1 MDERKLLIADDSELN
16 RAILVSVLE
25 KNFDI
30 LEAAD
35 GKEAIATLAAH
46 EGNIAALLLD
56 VVMPEAD
63 GFEVLEE
70 MNRRGWIDEIPT
82 IMISVETGGSYIDRA
97 FQLGAADYVSRPFVP
112 NMIRRRVINA
122 ILLHTKTRKLTGLI
136 ADHFYRR
143 ERNTDIL
150 AAILGYAVEA
160 RSGERG
166 THMTNVSRI
175 TGLLLHRLLERT
187 DRCPIGP
194 EDIETV
200 CIASSL
206 HDIGKLLIPEGIL
219 TKPTALTPGEF
230 DIVKQ
235 HTRLGAKIISDLPI
249 YQNETIIKYALE
261 ICRWHHERWNGEG
274 YPDGLKG
281 EDIPIAAQVVS
292 LADAYDALTSKRC
305 YKEALSHEKSLE
317 MIRGGEC
324 GNFNPLLLECLNDIA
339 DTLKHSA
346 GAEAAAEPPAYRWA
360 KELIWKPDGSR
371 QELSSA
377 RMTKQVEQEL
387 SKRRFFSDLT
397 EEFWFEFTRHP
408 DAVALSAGAARRTG
422 LPRVIV
428 GPLSCTQLCSV
439 VSADTIQAMRN
450 RLLCAT
456 SDETYLEFETELTLD
471 GHPSLCQIAIQITW
485 ASDEPGRFSSLFGRV
500 LDIGERCRRLEDYRQ
515 AFAAPV
521 LHPALLPVTVGA
533 DHVLRI
539 TGEQVIG
546 VLESCRSMFGT
557 VRLVDPEICMQ
568 LTDTS
573 DGAVVE
579 KSEHC
584 YAIWNKTQ
592 RCEHCISQEVIRTRR
607 AQTKVEAVGDK
618 VFYVHAV
625 CVEVDGTPY
634 ALELVS
640 PIRME
645 DLRGDEDASVL
656 NQLLLRNRQVYIDS
670 ATHVYNRRYFD
681 DRLRDLDGEF
691 TLAMLDLDHF
701 KHINDKYGHSV
712 GDEVLKQ
719 FAEHLQNTF
728 RFCGFVGRIGGDEF
742 VLLCPARQPEELA
755 ESLAAFRH
763 TIREMGYEVSVG
775 VSESTDRQTLNE
787 TVNRAETAMRH
798 DKMEFYRNNG
808 GIRQMRI
815 IDDKLK
821 QLLIKKQDV
830 TRFLQAIAPLY
841 RGVYMVNAK
850 RDTCRYIYV
859 PSYFKTML
867 ENNHHAFMSSVREYC
882 RELVHPEYHDEFAKL
897 LDYSYIEEQ
906 IAAHGSLKMT
916 YQIRDGSRVHLKIT
930 MADRSSADVHELL
943 WIFLDETQ

>member
-150 AAILGYAVEA
+150 AAILGYAVEF

-219 TKPTALTPGEF
+219 TKPAALTPGEF

-235 HTRLGAKIISDLPI
+235 HTWLGAKIISDLPI

-324 GNFNPLLLECLNDIA
+324 GSFNPLLLECLRDVEDRLA
-339 DTLKHSA
+339 EETEGDTPA
-346 GAEAAAEPPAYRWA
+346 PPP
-360 KELIWKPDGSR
+360 KKGI
-371 QELSSA
+371 
-377 RMTKQVEQEL
+377 
-387 SKRRFFSDLT
+387 FF
-397 EEFWFEFTRHP
+397 
-408 DAVALSAGAARRTG
+408 
-422 LPRVIV
+422 
-428 GPLSCTQLCSV
+428 
-439 VSADTIQAMRN
+439 
-450 RLLCAT
+450 
-456 SDETYLEFETELTLD
+456 DET
-471 GHPSLCQIAIQITW
+471 
-485 ASDEPGRFSSLFGRV
+485 
-500 LDIGERCRRLEDYRQ
+500 
-515 AFAAPV
+515 
-521 LHPALLPVTVGA
+521 
-533 DHVLRI
+533 
-539 TGEQVIG
+539 
-546 VLESCRSMFGT
+546 VLE
-557 VRLVDPEICMQ
+557 
-568 LTDTS
+568 
-573 DGAVVE
+573 
-579 KSEHC
+579 
-584 YAIWNKTQ
+584 
-592 RCEHCISQEVIRTRR
+592 
-607 AQTKVEAVGDK
+607 
-618 VFYVHAV
+618 
-625 CVEVDGTPY
+625 
-634 ALELVS
+634 
-640 PIRME
+640 
-645 DLRGDEDASVL
+645 
-656 NQLLLRNRQVYIDS
+656 
-670 ATHVYNRRYFD
+670 
-681 DRLRDLDGEF
+681 
-691 TLAMLDLDHF
+691 
-701 KHINDKYGHSV
+701 
-712 GDEVLKQ
+712 
-719 FAEHLQNTF
+719 
-728 RFCGFVGRIGGDEF
+728 
-742 VLLCPARQPEELA
+742 
-755 ESLAAFRH
+755 
-763 TIREMGYEVSVG
+763 
-775 VSESTDRQTLNE
+775 
-787 TVNRAETAMRH
+787 
-798 DKMEFYRNNG
+798 
-808 GIRQMRI
+808 
-815 IDDKLK
+815 
-821 QLLIKKQDV
+821 
-830 TRFLQAIAPLY
+830 
-841 RGVYMVNAK
+841 
-850 RDTCRYIYV
+850 
-859 PSYFKTML
+859 
-867 ENNHHAFMSSVREYC
+867 
-882 RELVHPEYHDEFAKL
+882 
-897 LDYSYIEEQ
+897 
-906 IAAHGSLKMT
+906 
-916 YQIRDGSRVHLKIT
+916 
-930 MADRSSADVHELL
+930 
-943 WIFLDETQ
+943 

>member
-136 ADHFYRR
+136 ADRFYRR

-150 AAILGYAVEA
+150 AAILGYAVEY

-305 YKEALSHEKSLE
+305 YKEAFPHEKALE

-324 GNFNPLLLECLNDIA
+324 GSFNPLLLECLNDIA

-346 GAEAAAEPPAYRWA
+346 GTEASVEPPAYRWA
-360 KELIWKPDGSR
+360 KELIWKPDDSR

-439 VSADTIQAMRN
+439 VSADTIQAMRD
-450 RLLCAT
+450 RLLRAA

-471 GHPSLCQIAIQITW
+471 GHPSLCQIAVQITW
-485 ASDEPGRFSSLFGRV
+485 ASDEPGRLSSLFGRV

-546 VLESCRSMFGT
+546 VLESCRSMFDT

-568 LTDTS
+568 LTDTA
-573 DGAVVE
+573 DGAVME
-579 KSEHC
+579 KAST
-584 YAIWNKTQ
+584 ATT
-592 RCEHCISQEVIRTRR
+592 SGTRR
-607 AQTKVEAVGDK
+607 SAASTASRRRSSAPAVPRQRSRPW
-618 VFYVHAV
+618 ATR
-625 CVEVDGTPY
+625 CSTSTPY
-634 ALELVS
+634 ALRWTERPTHSSWSAPSAWKTCAATRTRACSISCFCATGRSTSTRPPMFTTAVTSTTACAIWTVS
-640 PIRME
+640 SRSPCSTWTISSTSTTPMAISPATPQFPARH
-645 DLRGDEDASVL
+645 RPSAPRSAPATSW
-656 NQLLLRNRQVYIDS
+656 S
-670 ATHVYNRRYFD
+670 AT
-681 DRLRDLDGEF
+681 
-691 TLAMLDLDHF
+691 
-701 KHINDKYGHSV
+701 
-712 GDEVLKQ
+712 
-719 FAEHLQNTF
+719 
-728 RFCGFVGRIGGDEF
+728 
-742 VLLCPARQPEELA
+742 
-755 ESLAAFRH
+755 AATSSSCSS
-763 TIREMGYEVSVG
+763 TICRG
-775 VSESTDRQTLNE
+775 
-787 TVNRAETAMRH
+787 
-798 DKMEFYRNNG
+798 
-808 GIRQMRI
+808 
-815 IDDKLK
+815 
-821 QLLIKKQDV
+821 
-830 TRFLQAIAPLY
+830 TR
-841 RGVYMVNAK
+841 
-850 RDTCRYIYV
+850 
-859 PSYFKTML
+859 
-867 ENNHHAFMSSVREYC
+867 
-882 RELVHPEYHDEFAKL
+882 
-897 LDYSYIEEQ
+897 
-906 IAAHGSLKMT
+906 
-916 YQIRDGSRVHLKIT
+916 
-930 MADRSSADVHELL
+930 
-943 WIFLDETQ
+943 

>member
-136 ADHFYRR
+136 ADRFYRR

-150 AAILGYAVEA
+150 AAILGYAVEF

-219 TKPTALTPGEF
+219 TKPTALTPDEF
-230 DIVKQ
+230 GIVKQ

-324 GNFNPLLLECLNDIA
+324 GSFNPLLLECLNDIA

-360 KELIWKPDGSR
+360 KELIWKPDDSR

-397 EEFWFEFTRHP
+397 EEFWFEYTRHP

-439 VSADTIQAMRN
+439 MSADTIQAMRD
-450 RLLCAT
+450 RLLCAA

-471 GHPSLCQIAIQITW
+471 GHPSLCQIAVQITW

-539 TGEQVIG
+539 TGKQVIG
-546 VLESCRSMFGT
+546 VLESCRSMFDT

-573 DGAVVE
+573 DGAVV
-579 KSEHC
+579 KKAST
-584 YAIWNKTQ
+584 AMP
-592 RCEHCISQEVIRTRR
+592 SGTRR
-607 AQTKVEAVGDK
+607 SAASTASRRRSSAPAVPRQRSRPW
-618 VFYVHAV
+618 ATR
-625 CVEVDGTPY
+625 CSTSTPY
-634 ALELVS
+634 ALRWTERPTHSSWSAPSAWKTCAATRTRACSISCFCATGRSTSTRPPMFTTAVTSTTACAIWTVS
-640 PIRME
+640 SRSPCSTWTISSTSTTPMAISPATPQFPARH
-645 DLRGDEDASVL
+645 RPSAPRSAPATSW
-656 NQLLLRNRQVYIDS
+656 S
-670 ATHVYNRRYFD
+670 AT
-681 DRLRDLDGEF
+681 
-691 TLAMLDLDHF
+691 
-701 KHINDKYGHSV
+701 
-712 GDEVLKQ
+712 
-719 FAEHLQNTF
+719 
-728 RFCGFVGRIGGDEF
+728 
-742 VLLCPARQPEELA
+742 
-755 ESLAAFRH
+755 AATSSSCSS
-763 TIREMGYEVSVG
+763 TICRG
-775 VSESTDRQTLNE
+775 
-787 TVNRAETAMRH
+787 
-798 DKMEFYRNNG
+798 
-808 GIRQMRI
+808 
-815 IDDKLK
+815 
-821 QLLIKKQDV
+821 
-830 TRFLQAIAPLY
+830 TR
-841 RGVYMVNAK
+841 
-850 RDTCRYIYV
+850 
-859 PSYFKTML
+859 
-867 ENNHHAFMSSVREYC
+867 
-882 RELVHPEYHDEFAKL
+882 
-897 LDYSYIEEQ
+897 
-906 IAAHGSLKMT
+906 
-916 YQIRDGSRVHLKIT
+916 
-930 MADRSSADVHELL
+930 
-943 WIFLDETQ
+943 

>member
-97 FQLGAADYVSRPFVP
+97 FQLGAVDYVSRPFVP

-136 ADHFYRR
+136 ADLFYRR

-150 AAILGYAVEA
+150 AAILGYAVEF

-219 TKPTALTPGEF
+219 TKPAALTPGEF

-324 GNFNPLLLECLNDIA
+324 GSFNPLLLECLNDIA

-346 GAEAAAEPPAYRWA
+346 GARPPWSR
-360 KELIWKPDGSR
+360 LRTVGRRSSSGSR
-371 QELSSA
+371 
-377 RMTKQVEQEL
+377 T
-387 SKRRFFSDLT
+387 
-397 EEFWFEFTRHP
+397 
-408 DAVALSAGAARRTG
+408 
-422 LPRVIV
+422 
-428 GPLSCTQLCSV
+428 
-439 VSADTIQAMRN
+439 
-450 RLLCAT
+450 
-456 SDETYLEFETELTLD
+456 
-471 GHPSLCQIAIQITW
+471 
-485 ASDEPGRFSSLFGRV
+485 
-500 LDIGERCRRLEDYRQ
+500 
-515 AFAAPV
+515 
-521 LHPALLPVTVGA
+521 TVG
-533 DHVLRI
+533 
-539 TGEQVIG
+539 
-546 VLESCRSMFGT
+546 
-557 VRLVDPEICMQ
+557 
-568 LTDTS
+568 
-573 DGAVVE
+573 
-579 KSEHC
+579 
-584 YAIWNKTQ
+584 
-592 RCEHCISQEVIRTRR
+592 
-607 AQTKVEAVGDK
+607 
-618 VFYVHAV
+618 
-625 CVEVDGTPY
+625 
-634 ALELVS
+634 
-640 PIRME
+640 
-645 DLRGDEDASVL
+645 
-656 NQLLLRNRQVYIDS
+656 
-670 ATHVYNRRYFD
+670 
-681 DRLRDLDGEF
+681 
-691 TLAMLDLDHF
+691 
-701 KHINDKYGHSV
+701 
-712 GDEVLKQ
+712 
-719 FAEHLQNTF
+719 
-728 RFCGFVGRIGGDEF
+728 
-742 VLLCPARQPEELA
+742 
-755 ESLAAFRH
+755 
-763 TIREMGYEVSVG
+763 
-775 VSESTDRQTLNE
+775 
-787 TVNRAETAMRH
+787 
-798 DKMEFYRNNG
+798 
-808 GIRQMRI
+808 
-815 IDDKLK
+815 
-821 QLLIKKQDV
+821 
-830 TRFLQAIAPLY
+830 
-841 RGVYMVNAK
+841 
-850 RDTCRYIYV
+850 
-859 PSYFKTML
+859 
-867 ENNHHAFMSSVREYC
+867 
-882 RELVHPEYHDEFAKL
+882 
-897 LDYSYIEEQ
+897 
-906 IAAHGSLKMT
+906 
-916 YQIRDGSRVHLKIT
+916 
-930 MADRSSADVHELL
+930 RSSPLRA
-943 WIFLDETQ
+943 

>member
-1 MDERKLLIADDSELN
+1 
-16 RAILVSVLE
+16 
-25 KNFDI
+25 
-30 LEAAD
+30 
-35 GKEAIATLAAH
+35 
-46 EGNIAALLLD
+46 
-56 VVMPEAD
+56 
-63 GFEVLEE
+63 
-70 MNRRGWIDEIPT
+70 
-82 IMISVETGGSYIDRA
+82 
-97 FQLGAADYVSRPFVP
+97 
-112 NMIRRRVINA
+112 
-122 ILLHTKTRKLTGLI
+122 
-136 ADHFYRR
+136 
-143 ERNTDIL
+143 
-150 AAILGYAVEA
+150 
-160 RSGERG
+160 
-166 THMTNVSRI
+166 MTNVSRI

-206 HDIGKLLIPEGIL
+206 HDIGKLLIPEDIL

-324 GNFNPLLLECLNDIA
+324 GSFNPLLLECLNDIA

-346 GAEAAAEPPAYRWA
+346 GAEAAVEPPAYRWA
-360 KELIWKPDGSR
+360 KELIWKPDDSR

-397 EEFWFEFTRHP
+397 EEFWFEYTRHP
-408 DAVALSAGAARRTG
+408 GAVALSAGAARRTG

-439 VSADTIQAMRN
+439 VSADTIQAMRD
-450 RLLCAT
+450 RLLRAA

-471 GHPSLCQIAIQITW
+471 GHPSLCQIAIQVTW

-500 LDIGERCRRLEDYRQ
+500 LDIGGRCRRLEDYRQ

-546 VLESCRSMFGT
+546 VLESYRSMFDT

-681 DRLRDLDGEF
+681 DHLRDLDGEF

-701 KHINDKYGHSV
+701 KHINDTYGHLAGDAALSRAAQAIRYAIRT
-712 GDEVLKQ
+712 GDELV
-719 FAEHLQNTF
+719 
-728 RFCGFVGRIGGDEF
+728 RYGGDEF
-742 VLLCPARQPEELA
+742 LLLFHGMPRNALKKKL
-755 ESLAAFRH
+755 ESIRAAV
-763 TIREMGYEVSVG
+763 EN
-775 VSESTDRQTLNE
+775 L
-787 TVNRAETAMRH
+787 
-798 DKMEFYRNNG
+798 EF
-808 GIRQMRI
+808 
-815 IDDKLK
+815 
-821 QLLIKKQDV
+821 
-830 TRFLQAIAPLY
+830 
-841 RGVYMVNAK
+841 
-850 RDTCRYIYV
+850 
-859 PSYFKTML
+859 
-867 ENNHHAFMSSVREYC
+867 
-882 RELVHPEYHDEFAKL
+882 PEYPGLRITVSIGGAHAVGPLADTVQKADQALYHAK
-897 LDYSYIEEQ
+897 
-906 IAAHGSLKMT
+906 AAKNRTVLYKEDL
-916 YQIRDGSRVHLKIT
+916 Q
-930 MADRSSADVHELL
+930 
-943 WIFLDETQ
+943 

>member
-122 ILLHTKTRKLTGLI
+122 ILLHTKTQKLTGLI

-150 AAILGYAVEA
+150 AAILGYAVEF

-219 TKPTALTPGEF
+219 TKPAALTPDEF

-339 DTLKHSA
+339 DTSSTA
-346 GAEAAAEPPAYRWA
+346 QGPRPPRSR
-360 KELIWKPDGSR
+360 LRTVGRRSSSGSR
-371 QELSSA
+371 
-377 RMTKQVEQEL
+377 T
-387 SKRRFFSDLT
+387 
-397 EEFWFEFTRHP
+397 
-408 DAVALSAGAARRTG
+408 
-422 LPRVIV
+422 
-428 GPLSCTQLCSV
+428 
-439 VSADTIQAMRN
+439 
-450 RLLCAT
+450 
-456 SDETYLEFETELTLD
+456 
-471 GHPSLCQIAIQITW
+471 
-485 ASDEPGRFSSLFGRV
+485 
-500 LDIGERCRRLEDYRQ
+500 
-515 AFAAPV
+515 
-521 LHPALLPVTVGA
+521 
-533 DHVLRI
+533 
-539 TGEQVIG
+539 
-546 VLESCRSMFGT
+546 
-557 VRLVDPEICMQ
+557 
-568 LTDTS
+568 
-573 DGAVVE
+573 
-579 KSEHC
+579 
-584 YAIWNKTQ
+584 
-592 RCEHCISQEVIRTRR
+592 
-607 AQTKVEAVGDK
+607 AVG
-618 VFYVHAV
+618 
-625 CVEVDGTPY
+625 
-634 ALELVS
+634 
-640 PIRME
+640 
-645 DLRGDEDASVL
+645 
-656 NQLLLRNRQVYIDS
+656 
-670 ATHVYNRRYFD
+670 
-681 DRLRDLDGEF
+681 
-691 TLAMLDLDHF
+691 
-701 KHINDKYGHSV
+701 
-712 GDEVLKQ
+712 
-719 FAEHLQNTF
+719 
-728 RFCGFVGRIGGDEF
+728 
-742 VLLCPARQPEELA
+742 
-755 ESLAAFRH
+755 
-763 TIREMGYEVSVG
+763 
-775 VSESTDRQTLNE
+775 
-787 TVNRAETAMRH
+787 
-798 DKMEFYRNNG
+798 
-808 GIRQMRI
+808 
-815 IDDKLK
+815 
-821 QLLIKKQDV
+821 
-830 TRFLQAIAPLY
+830 
-841 RGVYMVNAK
+841 
-850 RDTCRYIYV
+850 
-859 PSYFKTML
+859 
-867 ENNHHAFMSSVREYC
+867 
-882 RELVHPEYHDEFAKL
+882 
-897 LDYSYIEEQ
+897 
-906 IAAHGSLKMT
+906 
-916 YQIRDGSRVHLKIT
+916 
-930 MADRSSADVHELL
+930 RSSPLRA
-943 WIFLDETQ
+943 